1 MIAATKTRKIDEKK
15 EAKPIGF
22 ESLFTRDLAN
32 DGVKVDL
39 FFPNGKSSGFW
50 ILVAGIDSDVYRKG
64 KTKLMR
70 FAISLS
76 GKNDEESE
84 DLYQLEIIRRTAAC
98 IIDWNLVDDDGA
110 EWPLNDSN
118 RFKLLRQAP
127 QIADKIDDV
136 ITSRSLYIK
145 KK

>member
-1 MIAATKTRKIDEKK
+1 MTTATKTRTSDEKK
-15 EAKPIGF
+15 EAKPLGF
-22 ESLFTRDLAN
+22 QSLFTRDLAN
-32 DGVKVDL
+32 DGVKVEL
-39 FFPNGKSSGFW
+39 SFPDGKDSGFW

-84 DLYQLEIIRRTAAC
+84 DLYQLEIIKRTAAC
-98 IIDWNLVDDDGA
+98 IIDWNLIDDDGS
-110 EWPLNDSN
+110 EWPINDSN

-136 ITSRSLYIK
+136 ITSRSLYVK